1 MDSESTVIWT
11 KRAKETY
18 FMVLDYLIENWSNRE
33 AMQFMNRVEIVLK
46 VIQKNPQMFVASQK
60 NKNLRKATI
69 DKNNSMFY
77 SIDAYLNRIII
88 LTFYDNRQDP
98 GKFKIL

>member
-1 MDSESTVIWT
+1 
-11 KRAKETY
+11 
-18 FMVLDYLIENWSNRE
+18 MVLDYLIENWSNRE
-33 AMQFMNRVEIVLK
+33 TMQFMNRVEIVLK
-46 VIQKNPQMFVASQK
+46 VIQKNPLMFVASQK

-98 GKFKIL
+98 GKFKIR

>member
-1 MDSESTVIWT
+1 
-11 KRAKETY
+11 
-18 FMVLDYLIENWSNRE
+18 MVLDYLIENWSNRE

-60 NKNLRKATI
+60 YKNLRKATI

-77 SIDAYLNRIII
+77 SIDAYLNRISI

-98 GKFKIL
+98 AKFAVL